1 MFFGASI
8 EDPISGRFLLP
19 KHELLKGN
27 FNYSRFCFNY
37 ITRLSQVALSCSDAL
52 RKRPLGPSAGRF
64 PTYESRVLIILL
76 LLKGLKRTC
85 TFLPFAL
92 ILPPSVKKTA
102 HKCCNFQKKCLS
114 LSRQLR
120 KTGDIEESY

>member
-1 MFFGASI
+1 MCFLGASI

-92 ILPPSVKKTA
+92 ILPPNIKK
-102 HKCCNFQKKCLS
+102 
-114 LSRQLR
+114 QLTNVATF
-120 KTGDIEESY
+120 KNYAYLCPVS

>member
-1 MFFGASI
+1 MCFLGASI

-27 FNYSRFCFNY
+27 FNCYYAYFH
-37 ITRLSQVALSCSDAL
+37 IKT
-52 RKRPLGPSAGRF
+52 
-64 PTYESRVLIILL
+64 ILL

-92 ILPPSVKKTA
+92 ILPPNIKK
-102 HKCCNFQKKCLS
+102 
-114 LSRQLR
+114 QLTNVATF
-120 KTGDIEESY
+120 KNYAYLCPVS